1 MHRAAPY
8 CYTGMKSR
16 RSIGGKVWSGGSR
29 GKEDYHGK
37 HRNRGRQGC
46 HNPLHAFARSHIFWW
61 HFDFGRWCCLEL
73 REVISARRHSSR
85 YRWCSA
91 KAPICLP
98 WGNRAYAYTASI
110 SLFRFWC
117 FERSCQKS
125 LFQIPFAF
133 AFRCLIDLFDFVL
146 GLDFFW
152 FCHDPSLLTSCI
164 MFTIGITLIGIGVS
178 AMVAMNFVLNPADGC
193 TQAFMKITHLPFGKA
208 KIINDVLRFS
218 NCCVMALAMMGHL
231 FGVGVGTVF
240 SMVAWRHM
248 PGGI

>member
-1 MHRAAPY
+1 MHRAASY

-61 HFDFGRWCCLEL
+61 HFDFGRWCCLECAIPL
-73 REVISARRHSSR
+73 VFSEGTHLLTLGQS
-85 YRWCSA
+85 C
-91 KAPICLP
+91 ICL
-98 WGNRAYAYTASI
+98 YCI
-110 SLFRFWC
+110 DILIQVLVFRTLNV
-117 FERSCQKS
+117 KIA
-125 LFQIPFAF
+125 LQIPFAF
-133 AFRCLIDLFDFVL
+133 AFGCLIDLFDFVL

-178 AMVAMNFVLNPADGC
+178 A
-193 TQAFMKITHLPFGKA
+193 
-208 KIINDVLRFS
+208 
-218 NCCVMALAMMGHL
+218 
-231 FGVGVGTVF
+231 
-240 SMVAWRHM
+240 
-248 PGGI
+248 